1 MASMSCTTASAG
13 SPPRSRGRQSDG
25 HGHRRR
31 LRITP
36 AFAGKASQHHQ
47 THTSPRD
54 HPRVRG
60 EGSRNR
66 PLSQSKPGSPPR
78 SRGRLTVDHLG
89 GITPAFAGKAPKIM
103 DDPDARNLSRNHRR
117 RDDKNLV
124 VSQHSDSKL
133 LSFVQYFINPDY
145 RTAAGPLVWIYTEAP
160 AYGIQTHI
168 SKILKSPFHQLG
180 HIRYAFLIQT
190 YVV

>member
-1 MASMSCTTASAG
+1 MTGLADVSVG
-13 SPPRSRGRQSDG
+13 SPPRSRGRHGVHVVHDG
-25 HGHRRR
+25 
-31 LRITP
+31 LR
-36 AFAGKASQHHQ
+36 
-47 THTSPRD
+47 
-54 HPRVRG
+54 
-60 EGSRNR
+60 
-66 PLSQSKPGSPPR
+66 
-78 SRGRLTVDHLG
+78 